1 MPDREIMN
9 SILVVDDNPENIDML
24 GAALSQDYQ
33 IKVALN
39 GRKALEIARS
49 EAPPDIIL
57 LDIMMPEMDGYEV
70 CRRLKAH
77 PETKDIPVIFI
88 TAKSD
93 ESDET
98 RGLEIG
104 AVDYITKPF
113 SLPIVRAR
121 LKTHL
126 ALRNNMEELHRAY
139 IIIESQKKR
148 MEDELNIGRQI
159 QETFFPESL
168 PHINGWEIASY
179 FKAARE
185 VAGDFYDA
193 FTLPD
198 GAGLSF
204 VIADV
209 CDKGVGAA
217 LFMGLF
223 RSLIRA
229 FSELHYSTGRMD
241 ILDQRDPEASISKD
255 LDHARVLEAILSHI
269 NNYIATTHSKA
280 NMFAT
285 IFWGIIEPASGKL
298 YYINGG
304 HESVVIAGPQGIR
317 TLLEPTG
324 PAVGMMPDQVF
335 KAKCIEIDHGELLVA
350 YTDGVT
356 EARKYGGEFYGE
368 EKLMQLFDLP
378 SESAKEML
386 DRITTSLTAH
396 TAKVDQSDDITMLAI
411 RRS

>member
-24 GAALSQDYQ
+24 GAALSSDYQ
-33 IKVALN
+33 IKVALS
-39 GRKALEIARS
+39 GRKALEIAGS
-49 EAPPDIIL
+49 EAPPDLIL

-77 PETKDIPVIFI
+77 PETMEIPVIFI

-98 RGLEIG
+98 KGLEIG

-159 QETFFPESL
+159 QGTFFPESL

-198 GAGLSF
+198 GTGLSF

-209 CDKGVGAA
+209 CE
-217 LFMGLF
+217 
-223 RSLIRA
+223 R
-229 FSELHYSTGRMD
+229 
-241 ILDQRDPEASISKD
+241 
-255 LDHARVLEAILSHI
+255 
-269 NNYIATTHSKA
+269 
-280 NMFAT
+280 
-285 IFWGIIEPASGKL
+285 
-298 YYINGG
+298 
-304 HESVVIAGPQGIR
+304 
-317 TLLEPTG
+317 
-324 PAVGMMPDQVF
+324 
-335 KAKCIEIDHGELLVA
+335 
-350 YTDGVT
+350 
-356 EARKYGGEFYGE
+356 
-368 EKLMQLFDLP
+368 
-378 SESAKEML
+378 
-386 DRITTSLTAH
+386 
-396 TAKVDQSDDITMLAI
+396 
-411 RRS
+411 